1 MPKADTSILNIP
13 EMVRLYFE
21 LDKAGAGLES
31 SIEDEKKNASEL
43 SAIRHEMTDLENR
56 IVATCPTTR
65 AELAA
70 KRRFIRKIKFITDDG
85 RFDTGDL
92 GELVNTILEGTI
104 RAESLRR

>member
-1 MPKADTSILNIP
+1 MPKAVTSIPNIS
-13 EMVRLYFE
+13 EMVRRYFE
-21 LDKAGAGLES
+21 LEKAGAGLES
-31 SIEDEKKNASEL
+31 SIEDEKKNAAEL
-43 SAIRHEMTDLENR
+43 GAITDELTYLENR